1 MRGQIRRNRR
11 EFGAAAMGY
20 INGKLPQWLKFV
32 NGSGAVAFGI
42 KDLGFSFFLLPYYN
56 LVLGVEAWLV
66 GAALATALVVDALID
81 PLIGH
86 LSDRTYTR
94 WGRRLPWLYV
104 APIPLAFMWSLLWS
118 PPFTGTP
125 GFWEIVALAV
135 GVRLL
140 LSACEVPSISLVP
153 ELTDDY
159 VERTTLF
166 RYRFLSGWLGGMLM
180 MVLAFTVFLPTPEA
194 QLQPEGYAQFGMFGA
209 FLMVVAVV
217 GSAAGQHRIVA
228 QRPSHRP
235 PPFSLNGAFSEIF
248 DAFREK
254 AFLVFAAG
262 GLAAYVGQGMNFS
275 ITQYVNN
282 YVWKFDELAFQLYPG
297 VLALSVLFM
306 FAIVGPLHKRF
317 GKPHSSA
324 GGAIVAMIFYF
335 LPYVLFLLG
344 IWPETGT
351 AVSTYSMLALLVI
364 ANTASVVA
372 IISATSMVAEIVEAF
387 EERTGKRAE
396 GTFYS
401 GNWLVQKCA
410 TAGGILA
417 TSLIVQSLGIEQG
430 TPQDEV
436 AETAV
441 IQLALIYLIAGSVL
455 AIIAAYWLGRFPITR
470 EQHEAR
476 VAAKHDKARSAAIP
490 DDPIDAAAR
499 TEPDGHTITP

>member
-1 MRGQIRRNRR
+1 
-11 EFGAAAMGY
+11 MGFVK
-20 INGKLPQWLKFV
+20 GPLPQSLKLI
-32 NGSGAVAFGI
+32 NGSGAVAFGV

-66 GAALATALVVDALID
+66 GAALATALVIDAFVD

-86 LSDRTYTR
+86 LSDRTYTK
-94 WGRRLPWLYV
+94 WGRRLPWLYI
-104 APIPLAFMWSLLWS
+104 APIPLAFMWSMLWA
-118 PPFTGTP
+118 PPFVGVP
-125 GFWEIVALAV
+125 SFWEIVALAV

-140 LSACEVPSISLVP
+140 LSACEVPSVSLVP

-159 VERTTLF
+159 DERTTLF

-194 QLQPEGYAQFGMFGA
+194 QLEPDGYAQFGMFGA

-228 QRPSHRP
+228 QKPAHKP
-235 PPFSLNGAFSEIF
+235 PPFSIPGAFSEIT
-248 DAFREK
+248 DAFKEK

-275 ITQYVNN
+275 VTQYVNN
-282 YVWKFDELAFQLYPG
+282 YVWKFNELAFQLYPG
-297 VLALSVLFM
+297 VLALSVFFM
-306 FAIVGPLHKRF
+306 FALVGPLHKRF
-317 GKPHSSA
+317 GKPRSA
-324 GGAIVAMIFYF
+324 AGAAIVGMVFYYI
-335 LPYVLFLLG
+335 PYVLFLSG
-344 IWPETGT
+344 VWPETGT
-351 AVSTYSMLALLVI
+351 TASTATVLGLLVI
-364 ANTASVVA
+364 ANTASVIS
-372 IISATSMVAEIVEAF
+372 IISATSMVAEIVEAY

-436 AETAV
+436 AEAAV
-441 IQLALIYLIAGSVL
+441 TQLALIYLIAGAVL
-455 AIIAAYWLGRFPITR
+455 TLIAAFWLGRFPITR

-476 VAAKHDKARSAAIP
+476 IAARDARGEAHR
-490 DDPIDAAAR
+490 DDPIDDAVSAD
-499 TEPDGHTITP
+499 PDGHTITP